1 MRNIPYQYAPYLNIN
16 NNLKNDKNEFILVTT
31 TGDVKKKSKIAVTIK
46 NDNNVTVNSFKSPV
60 SVISSENVLSFIK
73 EYKPPIFP
81 DNKNDLAEPPLE
93 PPKPMTNRDEASPR
107 NLSFIENDIQNGKD
121 ETPQGS
127 LDIINYKYTGS
138 IDFEKE
144 KEKEKERQEQEQE
157 QKQKQEQEEKE
168 KEKEENEDNK
178 GKVLQVQVNTDT
190 EISPVI
196 KSAIEGFKTDVS
208 ASPFSATPYHPA
220 NGNSIAIRNDLQ
232 SNMNGTVFQNQ
243 RFNTYLESLNT
254 MNQSDLI
261 NPSSQP
267 LHINRKKT
275 ISENRNQLR
284 HLYDI
289 NRYTFDKAIKE
300 YDESEEKIKDLAP
313 MKEEEISEWLDTATP
328 EELYE
333 NMNKLIG
340 IPRKINVMSKKTKE
354 VICPSDSPVFGME
367 QYYYKE
373 AKAFAPLSVKFK
385 NEIVTL
391 YVKDDNL
398 CCKSQYKSS
407 KLKIFPFPLHIV
419 IGVSYCDNI
428 LNVHIVVQNPSKDYC
443 IKTLSFVTPAETIA
457 SIYSNIL
464 FQNVYF
470 DDQSILS
477 TSFVQ
482 IYIDKDN
489 EDLRKFVNR
498 WFRVSFELANC
509 YYEIISDINQI
520 STSAQVFIFMTQ
532 KKELHKS
539 IEKLN
544 IWNDNSSIVHQ
555 TIYGHPLQVIM
566 AALKERLYERW
577 MLEYNEWKRYK

>member
-16 NNLKNDKNEFILVTT
+16 NNLKNEKNEFILVTT
-31 TGDVKKKSKIAVTIK
+31 TGNVNKKSKIAVSIK
-46 NDNNVTVNSFKSPV
+46 NDKNVTANSLKSPV

-73 EYKPPIFP
+73 DYKPPIFP
-81 DNKNDLAEPPLE
+81 DNKNDLVEPPLE
-93 PPKPMTNRDEASPR
+93 PPKPMTNKDEPSPR
-107 NLSFIENDIQNGKD
+107 NLNFIENDVFNSKNA
-121 ETPQGS
+121 TPQGS
-127 LDIINYKYTGS
+127 LDIINCKFTS
-138 IDFEKE
+138 LIDIEEKE
-144 KEKEKERQEQEQE
+144 KEKEEQEQE
-157 QKQKQEQEEKE
+157 QEQEEKE
-168 KEKEENEDNK
+168 KEKEENDNK
-178 GKVLQVQVNTDT
+178 GKALQVQVNT
-190 EISPVI
+190 ESKISPVI
-196 KSAIEGFKTDVS
+196 KSAIEGFKTDVA
-208 ASPFSATPYHPA
+208 ASPFSATPFNPA
-220 NGNSIAIRNDLQ
+220 NSNSIAIRNDLQ

-243 RFNTYLESLNT
+243 RFHTYLESLNT
-254 MNQSDLI
+254 INQSDLV

-267 LHINRKKT
+267 LHINRKKI

-313 MKEEEISEWLDTATP
+313 MKEEEISEWLNTATP
-328 EELYE
+328 EEIYE

-354 VICPSDSPVFGME
+354 VICPDDSPVFGLE

-373 AKAFAPLSVKFK
+373 AKAFAPLSAKFK
-385 NEIVTL
+385 NETVTL
-391 YVKDDNL
+391 YVKDNDL
-398 CCKSQYKSS
+398 CCTSQYKSS
-407 KLKIFPFPLHIV
+407 KLKVFPFPLHIV

-482 IYIDKDN
+482 IYVDKDN

-509 YYEIISDINQI
+509 YYEIINDINQI
-520 STSAQVFIFMTQ
+520 SPSAQVFIFMTQ

-539 IEKLN
+539 VEKMN
-544 IWNDNSSIVHQ
+544 IWNDNTSIVHQ